1 MGMQRL
7 RHTMAAN
14 ASSITGKHMSKHE
27 QTRRGCGRPR
37 KYSIDISK
45 RICGLLAQ
53 GHSLTTICK
62 RDDMPSRAVVMS
74 WLTKQDDPEYQEFQ
88 DRYARARAAQAD
100 AYFDRIVEIAEA
112 STAQTAHADRVKID
126 ALKWVA
132 ARMAP
137 EKYGDRQ
144 QVNVKADVAVESRPS
159 DDAPDWVRDRIGAA
173 TAATMPS
180 TLRH

>member
-1 MGMQRL
+1 
-7 RHTMAAN
+7 
-14 ASSITGKHMSKHE
+14 
-27 QTRRGCGRPR
+27 
-37 KYSIDISK
+37 
-45 RICGLLAQ
+45 
-53 GHSLTTICK
+53 
-62 RDDMPSRAVVMS
+62 MS